1 MKKRLVIAG
10 LILAAGM
17 GAASLYYTMA
27 SANNAGMTGNKSLA
41 LTAVLKGFE
50 PGAKITYGVFP
61 EQGLAASG
69 TAIVGPQGAL
79 TLPAYNLANAGGRL
93 LSYDIRAEEKGA
105 PVHVTLTFDAATGK
119 IAAGGKNL
127 GAFAGV
133 NFKGSARE
141 TLANADWAGIVK
153 IPDAGKL
160 DDLGRED
167 GFKVALASSILND
180 AQKQN
185 QAANSKII
193 QVLAAPGGGL
203 IGDTPNIYD
212 HPYGCNDGISPG
224 PDYSFCRNE
233 MDDQID
239 SIVDNY
245 VTALIM
251 MTEQLTAVMGAQMG
265 QVGAMLDAKQQLE
278 AQLTHQRLRAEAHKD
293 YQPGG
298 LMCEFGSFVKSIA
311 SAEEKSQH
319 DKQAFNSIMHDFYAG
334 LEGVSTSEGYAS
346 EVASRLMKFRTVYCD
361 PRDNNDG
368 LNYICD
374 HDLVGAGTAKGATDA
389 ARINK
394 DIDYTKTMEGPLT
407 LDIDFA
413 YAHSPGA
420 DTRGPTPDEE
430 DALAL
435 AKNLYWPTALTE
447 VQRKE
452 VADDYADYM
461 DSRSMRATIG
471 VAHNS
476 YATLTGMKAKTVP
489 VEGDNGGWNYMKSM
503 MRDFGLSDDDIS
515 QMLGEY
521 PSYYAQMEVLTKKIY
536 QRPDFYTDLYD
547 KPANVKRIKAA
558 MTAIE
563 IMQQR
568 DAFDSALRREMLT
581 SLMVEQAL
589 GKHVDRISG
598 GTGGDIKDMN

>member
-1 MKKRLVIAG
+1 MKKRPLIAG
-10 LILAAGM
+10 LILAFAVTGV
-17 GAASLYYTMA
+17 GLYYATA
-27 SANNAGMTGNKSLA
+27 PVGNSYINGKKPLV

-61 EQGLAASG
+61 EQGLSASG
-69 TAIVGPQGAL
+69 TAVTDLHGTL
-79 TLPAYNLANAGGRL
+79 TLPVYSLGNAGGRV
-93 LSYDIRAEEKGA
+93 LSYDIRSEEKGV
-105 PVHVTLTFDAATGK
+105 PFHFTLTFDAATGK

-133 NFKGSARE
+133 NFKGSAHE
-141 TLANADWAGIVK
+141 ILANADWAGIVK
-153 IPDAGKL
+153 IPDAGRL
-160 DDLGRED
+160 DDLGREG
-167 GFKVALASSILND
+167 GFKVALSSGIMND

-185 QAANSKII
+185 LETKSKII

-233 MDDQID
+233 MDDQIG
-239 SIVDNY
+239 SIVNNY

-278 AQLTHQRLRAEAHKD
+278 AQLAHQRLRAEAHKD
-293 YQPGG
+293 YQPGA

-311 SAEEKSQH
+311 SAEEKAQR
-319 DKQAFNSIMHDFYAG
+319 DKEAFNSIMHDFYAG
-334 LEGVSTSEGYAS
+334 LEGTSTSEGYAS

-374 HDLVGAGTAKGATDA
+374 HDLTGPGAAKGATDA

-394 DIDYTKTMEGPLT
+394 DIDYTKTMDGPLT
-407 LDIDFA
+407 LDIDFV

-420 DTRGPTPDEE
+420 GTRVSTPDEE

-447 VQRKE
+447 IQKKE

-461 DSRSMRATIG
+461 DSRGMRATAG
-471 VAHNS
+471 VAHDS

-489 VEGDNGGWNYMKSM
+489 VQNGGGGWDYMKSM
-503 MRDFGLSDDDIS
+503 MRDFGLSDEDIVE
-515 QMLGEY
+515 MLGEY
-521 PSYYAQMEVLTKKIY
+521 PSYYAQMDVLTKKIY

-547 KPANVKRIKAA
+547 KPANVKRVRAA

-598 GTGGDIKDMN
+598 NVGGDIKSMH

>member
-1 MKKRLVIAG
+1 MKRRLRIAG
-10 LILAAGM
+10 LIIATAGM
-17 GAASLYYTMA
+17 GAGLYYA
-27 SANNAGMTGNKSLA
+27 KAPAGDSYINGKKSVA

-61 EQGLAASG
+61 EQGLSASG
-69 TAIVGPQGAL
+69 TAIADLQGAL
-79 TLPAYNLANAGGRL
+79 TLPAYNLGNAGGRL
-93 LSYDIRAEEKGA
+93 LSYDIRSEEKDA
-105 PVHVTLTFDAATGK
+105 PVHITLTFDAATGK

-133 NFKGSARE
+133 NFKGSTQE
-141 TLANADWAGIVK
+141 MLANADWAGIVK

-160 DDLGRED
+160 DDLGREG
-167 GFKVALASSILND
+167 GFKMALASGIMND

-185 QAANSKII
+185 LETNSKII

-224 PDYSFCRNE
+224 PDYSFCSDE
-233 MDDQID
+233 MEDQIQ
-239 SIVDNY
+239 SIIDNY
-245 VTALIM
+245 VTALM
-251 MTEQLTAVMGAQMG
+251 LMTEQLTAVMGAQMG

-278 AQLTHQRLRAEAHKD
+278 AQLAHQRLRAEAHKD
-293 YQPGG
+293 YQPGA

-311 SAEEKSQH
+311 SAEEKAQH
-319 DKQAFNSIMHDFYAG
+319 DKEAFNSIMHDFYAG
-334 LEGVSTSEGYAS
+334 LEGTSTSEGYAS

-374 HDLVGAGTAKGATDA
+374 HDLAGPGVAKGATDA

-394 DIDYTKTMEGPLT
+394 DIDYTKTMDGPLT

-413 YAHSPGA
+413 YAHSAGA
-420 DTRGPTPDEE
+420 DTRASTPDEE

-447 VQRKE
+447 VQKKE

-461 DSRSMRATIG
+461 DSRAMRATAG

-489 VEGDNGGWNYMKSM
+489 VEDGSGGWDYMKSM
-503 MRDFGLSDDDIS
+503 MRDFGLSDEDIVE
-515 QMLGEY
+515 MLGEY
-521 PSYYAQMEVLTKKIY
+521 PSYYAQMDVLTKKIY

-547 KPANVKRIKAA
+547 KPANVKRIRAA

-568 DAFDSALRREMLT
+568 DVFDSALRREMLT

-598 GTGGDIKDMN
+598 NVGGDIKDMH

>member
-1 MKKRLVIAG
+1 MKKRLLIAG
-10 LILAAGM
+10 LVLAAAGL
-17 GAASLYYTMA
+17 GASLYHA
-27 SANNAGMTGNKSLA
+27 AAPAGVSSMSDKKSLS
-41 LTAVLKGFE
+41 LSAVLQGFE

-61 EQGLAASG
+61 EDGLPASG
-69 TAIVGPQGAL
+69 TVITDSRGVL
-79 TLPAYNLANAGGRL
+79 TLPAYNLNRAAGRI
-93 LSYDIRAEEKGA
+93 LSYDIQAEEKGA
-105 PVHVTLTFDAATGK
+105 PFHLTLTFDAATGK
-119 IAAGGKNL
+119 IAVGGKNL

-133 NFKGSARE
+133 NFKGSAQE
-141 TLANADWAGIVK
+141 MTTNADWAGIVK

-160 DDLGRED
+160 DDLGREG
-167 GFKVALASSILND
+167 GFKVALASGIMND

-185 QAANSKII
+185 LETNSKII

-224 PDYSFCRNE
+224 PDYSFCSDE
-233 MDDQID
+233 MENQIQ

-278 AQLTHQRLRAEAHKD
+278 AQLAHQRLRAEAHKD
-293 YQPGG
+293 YQPGA

-311 SAEEKSQH
+311 SAEEKAQH
-319 DKQAFNSIMHDFYAG
+319 DKEAFNSIMHDFYAG
-334 LEGVSTSEGYAS
+334 LEGSSTSEGYAS
-346 EVASRLMKFRTVYCD
+346 EIASRLMKFRTVYCD

-374 HDLVGAGTAKGATDA
+374 HDLTGPGAAAGATDD

-394 DIDYTKTMEGPLT
+394 DIDYTKTMDGSLT

-420 DTRGPTPDEE
+420 DTRAPTPDEE

-447 VQRKE
+447 VQKKE
-452 VADDYADYM
+452 IADDYADYM
-461 DSRSMRATIG
+461 DSRTMRATIG
-471 VAHNS
+471 VAHNT
-476 YATLTGMKAKTVP
+476 YATLAGMKAKTVP
-489 VEGDNGGWNYMKSM
+489 VDDGTGGWDYMKSM
-503 MRDFGLSDDDIS
+503 MRDFGLSDEDIVE
-515 QMLGEY
+515 MLGEY
-521 PSYYAQMEVLTKKIY
+521 PSYYAQMDVLTKKIY

-547 KPANVKRIKAA
+547 KPTNVKRIRAA
-558 MTAIE
+558 MTAIQ

-598 GTGGDIKDMN
+598 NVGGDIKKMR